1 MGNANDEQQHEGVLN
16 MGKLIADE
24 SKMFFVSGLRN
35 AHAMETQAIQL
46 LTRQVERLENYP
58 ELEARMR
65 EHLEESKSQRAR
77 LDEILHGLDES
88 PSALKEAALAMG
100 GNFAALAHTTASDE
114 ILKNTLANYM
124 FEHFEIAAY
133 KSLIA
138 MAEHLGHPAAA
149 AAAAQS
155 LSEEEK
161 MAAWIDERIGATTLT
176 FLQRIEAGLPA
187 DH

>member
-1 MGNANDEQQHEGVLN
+1 

-24 SKMFFVSGLRN
+24 PRMFYITGLHN

-65 EHLEESKSQRAR
+65 MHLEESKVQRAR
-77 LDEILHGLDES
+77 LEEVLNSLDEQH
-88 PSALKEAALAMG
+88 SALKEAVLGFG
-100 GNFAALAHTTASDE
+100 GNMAALAHTTASDE
-114 ILKNTLANYM
+114 ILKNTLANFM

-138 MAEHLGHPAAA
+138 MSEFIGHPEGVSAARA
-149 AAAAQS
+149 S
-155 LSEEEK
+155 LQEEEE
-161 MAAWIDERIGATTLT
+161 MAAWINDHIAPTTIT
-176 FLQRIEAGLPA
+176 FLERVKAGVTA

>member
-1 MGNANDEQQHEGVLN
+1 

-24 SKMFFVSGLRN
+24 PKMFFITGLHN

-58 ELEARMR
+58 ELEARLR
-65 EHLEESKSQRAR
+65 AHLEESKVQRTR
-77 LDEILHGLDES
+77 LEEVLHTLDEQH
-88 PSALKEAALAMG
+88 SALKEAVLGLG
-100 GNFAALAHTTASDE
+100 GNIAALAHTTASDE
-114 ILKNTLANYM
+114 IIKNTLANYM

-138 MAEHLGHPAAA
+138 MSEFLDHPAGAAA
-149 AAAAQS
+149 ARDS
-155 LSEEEK
+155 LREEEA
-161 MAAWIDERIGATTLT
+161 MAAWIDERIASTTT
-176 FLQRIEAGLPA
+176 IFLDRITAGITA